1 MKKAIKGLRLTAT
14 ATALAVSA
22 QLFGSVALGPGADAL
37 NGTVEATTRVHVRT
51 QPTTSSTSLT
61 VLNPGQKVQA
71 KGTTNGWTKV
81 DWNGRTAYVY
91 SKYLTTT
98 ASSTPVVNT
107 GTSSS
112 ATTTANLNVRT
123 GPSLQY
129 RIVAVAPRGTTV
141 SLTGRTSGSFAQVMW
156 QGTERWMST
165 QYLSMGTSTPVAPD
179 AKTGSVQTTANLNI
193 RTGSSTS
200 YRRVAVAPRGTILA
214 ATGKTAN
221 GFNEVIWQGALRW
234 ASSQYLKSVGDSAT
248 EPAAPGAG
256 TLPAT
261 TTRWATTALNIWT
274 ASSGSR
280 YNGEIPRG
288 GTLAVTGVIENG
300 RAQIIHNG
308 AIRWVTARYTTATD
322 PNGGSTPPST
332 STPGNWDLTSA
343 PITGGLRGTALNK
356 GWSSGLERT
365 NPQVQRIAADVW
377 YRFPEIKT
385 QYGWRRD
392 VTPDHPAG
400 RAVDVMI
407 PNHRTSSSK
416 TLGWAIA
423 NYYRA
428 NAKELGIS
436 YIIWD
441 QKIWSVARN
450 SEGWRSMAS
459 RGNDTANHKD
469 HVHINTY

>member
-61 VLNPGQKVQA
+61 VLNPGQEVQA
-71 KGTTNGWTKV
+71 EGTSNGWTKV

-112 ATTTANLNVRT
+112 ATTTAN
-123 GPSLQY
+123 
-129 RIVAVAPRGTTV
+129 
-141 SLTGRTSGSFAQVMW
+141 
-156 QGTERWMST
+156 
-165 QYLSMGTSTPVAPD
+165 
-179 AKTGSVQTTANLNI
+179 
-193 RTGSSTS
+193 
-200 YRRVAVAPRGTILA
+200 
-214 ATGKTAN
+214 

-248 EPAAPGAG
+248 EPAAPDAG

-308 AIRWVTARYTTATD
+308 AIRWVTARYTTAAD
-322 PNGGSTPPST
+322 PTGGSTPPST
-332 STPGNWDLTSA
+332 SSPGNWDLTSA

-385 QYGWRRD
+385 QYGWRRA

-407 PNHRTSSSK
+407 PNYRTSSSK